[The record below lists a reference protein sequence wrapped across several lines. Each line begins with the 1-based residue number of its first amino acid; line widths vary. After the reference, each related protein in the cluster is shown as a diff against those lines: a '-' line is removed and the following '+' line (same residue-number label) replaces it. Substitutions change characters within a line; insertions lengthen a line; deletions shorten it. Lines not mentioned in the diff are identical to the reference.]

1 MQMTAT
7 LASLPGHHGQTCCDI
22 AKMYD
27 ELYH

>member
-7 LASLPGHHGQTCCDI
+7 LASLPGHHGQTFCDI

-27 ELYH
+27 NLHY